1 MTGKKIKICFL
12 LLIMIISVLG
22 TYSNVLAKNPEFR
35 LDIDSLNLQKGAG
48 TTLVLSLVNADGAQV
63 SEIKGLENFEIMST
77 NQSNST
83 QIINGDITY
92 QKNISYVIIPKN
104 VGQFKLQGIIKYSG
118 NTYQTNELTVNV
130 SEAKDL
136 PSEEVSDLFIKT
148 VISSDEIY
156 SGQKVVLTYE
166 LYSRYN
172 IEDYGFREN
181 IEIDGFILNDV
192 PQDKLKAEYV
202 YLDGNKYVKYEVRQI
217 YLSPIKEGTF
227 NIPEYNFQVNV
238 TTGGGFF
245 SSSEAKYLK
254 TEEKQLTVKPLPEN
268 KPSDF
273 SGIVGTLNLESE
285 YSRQEVP
292 YGDSLTLKVTASGNC
307 DLSVLDKISKDGISD
322 FTVYETAKDLQE
334 SIVDNQYSARK
345 EYEIIL
351 VPEKNGEVKINP
363 FYISYFD
370 TASGSYKKAEI
381 PGTTITV
388 TGEAPQVQAQAQTQ
402 NSGSSV
408 SQKVI
413 IDQVNYNP
421 LNEGYLIIQL
431 KKEHLYV
438 GLIVLAILAILV
450 IAGIFLPKYLKK
462 QDKTLLNMYKQLK
475 SAKDEKE
482 IYSILNNM
490 IKYRFNLSLKASPK
504 DVIKAKLIEY
514 KLDDKVLEIMD
525 YMENGKNQEKKSEA
539 YLKGRVNEIYKVL
552 ALI

>member
-1 MTGKKIKICFL
+1 MTGKKVKMCFV
-12 LLIMIISVLG
+12 LLIIIISVLG
-22 TYSNVLAKNPEFR
+22 TYGNVLAKNPEFR

-63 SEIKGLENFEIMST
+63 SEITGLENFEVMST

-83 QIINGDITY
+83 QIINGDITI
-92 QKNISYVIIPKN
+92 QRNISYVIMPKT

-118 NTYQTNELTVNV
+118 NTYQTNEITVNV
-130 SEAKDL
+130 SEAKNL
-136 PSEEVSDLFIKT
+136 PSEEVSDLFIRT

-156 SGQKVVLTYE
+156 LGQKVVMTYE

-181 IEIDGFILNDV
+181 IEIDGFLLSDV
-192 PQDKLKAEYV
+192 PEDKLKAEYV
-202 YLDGNKYVKYEVRQI
+202 YLEGNKYVKYEVRQL
-217 YLSPIKEGTF
+217 YLSPIKAGTF

-238 TTGGGFF
+238 STGGGFF

-254 TEEKQLTVKPLPEN
+254 TEGKQLTVKPLPEN

-307 DLSVLDKISKDGISD
+307 DLSVLDKISKGGIPD
-322 FTVYETAKDLQE
+322 FTVYETAKDVQE
-334 SIVDNQYSARK
+334 SIVDNQYSALK

-351 VPEKNGEVKINP
+351 VPEKSGEVKISP
-363 FYISYFD
+363 IYISYFD

-381 PGTTITV
+381 QGASITV
-388 TGEAPQVQAQAQTQ
+388 TGEAPQVQTQAQTQ
-402 NSGSSV
+402 INGTSV
-408 SQKVI
+408 TQKVVV
-413 IDQVNYNP
+413 DKVNYTP

-438 GLIVLAILAILV
+438 GLIVLAILVILLV
-450 IAGIFLPKYLKK
+450 AGIFLPKQFKK
-462 QDKTLLNMYKQLK
+462 QDKALLNMYKQLK

-514 KLDDKVLEIMD
+514 NLDDKVLEIMD
-525 YMENGKNQEKKSEA
+525 YMESGKNQEKQSEA
-539 YLKGRVNEIYKVL
+539 YLRGKVNEIYKVL